1 MPFARKDSIQWLP
14 GNYYHIYNRGA
25 RQKSIFREQANYLFV
40 MEKMGKYCK
49 ALDLTPIAYSLMPTH
64 YHFLVRQNGEKP
76 AGLLPQRVFNSYTK
90 AYNKRYQQSGT
101 LFEHR
106 YQAKHV
112 ANEKYLLHLC
122 RYIHANP
129 VKDGIVDGLDE
140 WPYSNY
146 LEWIGA
152 RDGRLFDRE
161 FLDAYV
167 ETPED
172 YSTFVLDYLLSRD
185 LPEEIRIYLEL
196 LEK

>member
-1 MPFARKDSIQWLP
+1 MPHARKDSIQWLP

-40 MEKMGKYCK
+40 LEKMGKYCK
-49 ALDLTPIAYSLMPTH
+49 VLDLTPIAYCLLPTH
-64 YHFLVRQNGEKP
+64 YHFLIRQNGENP

-112 ANEKYLLHLC
+112 PNEKYLLHLC
-122 RYIHANP
+122 RYIHVNP
-129 VKDGIVDGLDE
+129 VKDGIVGGLED

-152 RDGRLFDRE
+152 RNGKLFDRE
-161 FLDAYV
+161 FVDTYV

-172 YSTFVLDYLLSRD
+172 YSTFVLDYLLSRE
-185 LPEEIRIYLEL
+185 LPEEIRIYLES